1 MFFSDSNRV
10 LRFTILSQEYMII
23 LYKGTIGKGRS
34 HISLDNIGIKIKQLR
49 LRQKKTQQQIADA
62 CNISKSLLS
71 KIENGQTSS
80 AIATLSKI
88 SNALDVPL
96 SWLLEDKLEQDLVLL
111 SASERQSK
119 VGDEH
124 MGYSYELLANRS
136 PYTGVEPTI
145 VHVTPKDMNLRKE
158 MYTHSHDEFIYILK
172 GAIELSY
179 DNKSYYMEQ
188 GDTAYF
194 NGMKAHLFIPVDNDG
209 AEVLTLFIESNS

>member
-1 MFFSDSNRV
+1 M
-10 LRFTILSQEYMII
+10 
-23 LYKGTIGKGRS
+23 
-34 HISLDNIGIKIKQLR
+34 
-49 LRQKKTQQQIADA
+49 RQKKTQQQIADE

-96 SWLLEDKLEQDLVLL
+96 TWLLEDDDEKNLVLL
-111 SASERQSK
+111 KKGDRQSK

-124 MGYSYELLANRS
+124 MGYSFELLANRS

-145 VHVTPKDMNLRKE
+145 VHVTPKDVNLREE
-158 MYTHSHDEFIYILK
+158 MYTHSDDEFIYILK
-172 GAIELSY
+172 GTIKLAY
-179 DNKSYYMEQ
+179 DGDEYIMEQ

-194 NGMKAHLFIPVDNDG
+194 TGTKPHLFIPVDNEG
-209 AEVLTLFIESNS
+209 AEVLTLFIETEMSVN

>member
-1 MFFSDSNRV
+1 MKGCSTKER
-10 LRFTILSQEYMII
+10 SQ
-23 LYKGTIGKGRS
+23 
-34 HISLDNIGIKIKQLR
+34 ISLDNIGRKIKQLR

-62 CNISKSLLS
+62 CSISKSLLS

-88 SNALDVPL
+88 SNTLDVPL
-96 SWLLEDKLEQDLVLL
+96 SWLLEDKQEQDLVFM
-111 SASERQSK
+111 SKAERQSK

-145 VHVTPKDMNLRKE
+145 VHVTPKNLNVRE
-158 MYTHSHDEFIYILK
+158 DAYTHSDDEFIYILQGK
-172 GAIELSY
+172 IELFY
-179 DNKSYYMEQ
+179 DGEKHFMEQ

-194 NGMKAHLFIPVDNDG
+194 TGKKPHLFIPVDNDG
-209 AEVLTLFIESNS
+209 AEVLTLFIEQNN

>member
-1 MFFSDSNRV
+1 M
-10 LRFTILSQEYMII
+10 
-23 LYKGTIGKGRS
+23 
-34 HISLDNIGIKIKQLR
+34 R
-49 LRQKKTQQQIADA
+49 LRQKKTQQQIADE

-96 SWLLEDKLEQDLVLL
+96 SWLLEDTPEQDIVLL
-111 SASERQSK
+111 PKSQRQAK

-136 PYTGVEPTI
+136 QFTGVEPTI
-145 VHVTPKDMNLRKE
+145 VHVTPKDMNLRE
-158 MYTHSHDEFIYILK
+158 EAYTHSQDEFIYIIE
-172 GAIELSY
+172 GAIELLY
-179 DNKSYYMEQ
+179 DGETHYMEE

-194 NGMKAHLFIPVDNDG
+194 KGSKPHLFKPVDNLG
-209 AEVLTLFIESNS
+209 AKVLTIFIQTDV

>member
-1 MFFSDSNRV
+1 MR
-10 LRFTILSQEYMII
+10 E
-23 LYKGTIGKGRS
+23 RS
-34 HISLDNIGIKIKQLR
+34 AISLDHIGITIKQLR
-49 LRQKKTQQQIADA
+49 LRQKKTQQQIADE
-62 CNISKSLLS
+62 CGISKSLLS

-96 SWLLEDKLEQDLVLL
+96 SWLLEDNVEKDIVLL

-119 VGDEH
+119 VGNEH

-145 VHVTPKDMNLRKE
+145 VHVTPKDTNLREEK
-158 MYTHSHDEFIYILK
+158 YTHSHDEFIYILT

-179 DNKSYYMEQ
+179 DGKSYFMKQ

-194 NGMKAHLFIPVDNDG
+194 NGMKPHLFIPVDNEG
-209 AEVLTLFIESNS
+209 AEVLTLFIESTE